1 MPLKNLQKK
10 KSYVSFSNMSLTTK
24 LTSNKIKDMEGVV
37 KYMNREIRRTMPL
50 LPISIVMQL
59 TDLTARQIRYY
70 EEHELVQP
78 ARTEGNRRM
87 FSLNDVDILL
97 EIKDLL
103 DQGINMAGIKK
114 VFAMKN
120 QPLEQQKKDIT
131 DADLRRILREEM
143 QQAQRMQ
150 RTSIRQGDLSRFFQ

>member
-1 MPLKNLQKK
+1 
-10 KSYVSFSNMSLTTK
+10 MSK
-24 LTSNKIKDMEGVV
+24 
-37 KYMNREIRRTMPL
+37 EIRKTMPL

-70 EEHELVQP
+70 EEHELITP

-87 FSLNDVDILL
+87 FSLNDVDVLL

-120 QPLEQQKKDIT
+120 EPALAKQAKTDIT
-131 DADLRRILREEM
+131 DEDL
-143 QQAQRMQ
+143 
-150 RTSIRQGDLSRFFQ
+150 

>member
-1 MPLKNLQKK
+1 MR
-10 KSYVSFSNMSLTTK
+10 LTRN
-24 LTSNKIKDMEGVV
+24 LTSCIINIV
-37 KYMNREIRRTMPL
+37 KGKVKEMSKEIRKTMPL

-70 EEHELVQP
+70 EEHELITP

-120 QPLEQQKKDIT
+120 EPVLANQAKTEIT
-131 DADLRRILREEM
+131 DDDLRRILREEM
-143 QQAQRMQ
+143 HQAQRMQ
-150 RTSIRQGDLSRFFQ
+150 KSSIRQGDLSRFFL

>member
-1 MPLKNLQKK
+1 
-10 KSYVSFSNMSLTTK
+10 MS
-24 LTSNKIKDMEGVV
+24 
-37 KYMNREIRRTMPL
+37 REIRRSMPL

-70 EEHELVQP
+70 EEHNLIEP

-87 FSLNDVDILL
+87 FSLNDVDSLL

-103 DQGINMAGIKK
+103 EQGINMAGIKK
-114 VFAMKN
+114 VFALKN
-120 QPLEQQKKDIT
+120 EPAIANVGKKDIT

-143 QQAQRMQ
+143 QQAQRLQ
-150 RTSIRQGDLSRFFQ
+150 KTSIRQGDLSRFFQ